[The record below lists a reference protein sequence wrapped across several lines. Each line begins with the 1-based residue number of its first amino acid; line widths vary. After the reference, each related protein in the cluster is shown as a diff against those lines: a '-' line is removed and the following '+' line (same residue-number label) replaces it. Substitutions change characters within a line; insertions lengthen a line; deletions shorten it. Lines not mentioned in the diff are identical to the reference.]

1 MQGMKKKE
9 LVQLVS
15 MGKVVLLL
23 GNDETRY
30 DRQVILDAY
39 KESPD
44 SVIGRRAMNAM
55 MIAQLVEMK
64 NQYAANYPMA
74 YEMASQLAKYGNQKQ
89 DEVAL
94 HISELLVWPY
104 RVVGESFGICKIRVL
119 WQSVISA
126 LISWHIIF
134 SGSMIRRVQLNLNLF
149 QRRNRHI

>member
-1 MQGMKKKE
+1 M
-9 LVQLVS
+9 
-15 MGKVVLLL
+15 
-23 GNDETRY
+23 
-30 DRQVILDAY
+30 DAY

-64 NQYAANYPMA
+64 NQYAVNYPMA

-94 HISELLVWPY
+94 HISELLAWPY
-104 RVVGESFGICKIRVL
+104 RVVGESFGIL
-119 WQSVISA
+119 QSVISA

-134 SGSMIRRVQLNLNLF
+134 SESMIRRVQLNLNLF

>member
-1 MQGMKKKE
+1 M
-9 LVQLVS
+9 
-15 MGKVVLLL
+15 
-23 GNDETRY
+23 
-30 DRQVILDAY
+30 DAY

-94 HISELLVWPY
+94 HISELLAWPY
-104 RVVGESFGICKIRVL
+104 RVVGESFGILQIRVL

-134 SGSMIRRVQLNLNLF
+134 SESMIRRVQLNLNLF